1 MKKLIGKIIDIV
13 LWPVGMLMR
22 GSFANIMR
30 SLRWGVYVS
39 VVKHRFKKSS
49 NLNVLSRKSSSI
61 NAFCPK

>member
-22 GSFANIMR
+22 GSFANRMR

-49 NLNVLSRKSSSI
+49 N
-61 NAFCPK
+61 